1 MTPYQIAAVCVSV
14 CVALAYAW
22 PLIKTMTPA
31 VFLKHVF
38 AIVAAVLM
46 VVAFIPPRTDVPV
59 DTPSKVTVVLKAAS
73 KEDKARVRAF
83 YAAMADVVER
93 DSGII
98 TTVGKWRQANANA
111 LDLAFKGTDL
121 PGKYVG
127 LDAAI
132 DQRLVDAIGKEDV
145 ALSADKRRAL
155 VVALKEISDAAR

>member
-1 MTPYQIAAVCVSV
+1 MTPYQIAALGVSA

-38 AIVAAVLM
+38 AVVAAVLL
-46 VVAFIPPRTDVPV
+46 VVAFIPPKTDVPV
-59 DTPSKVTVVLKAAS
+59 DTPSKVAVSLKSAT
-73 KEDKARVRAF
+73 KDDKARVRAF

-93 DSGII
+93 DSSII
-98 TTVGKWRQANANA
+98 TTVAKWRQANANA
-111 LDLAFKGTDL
+111 LDLAFKGTDM
-121 PGKYVG
+121 PGKYPG

-132 DQRLVDAIGKEDV
+132 DQRLIDAIGKEDV
-145 ALSADKRRAL
+145 AISPDKRRAL